1 LQWLRENKRG
11 GVLPSP
17 YQFLFF
23 LPTNLFGERIID
35 YKKSQGLWG
44 FQGIMNPTV
53 YKNRQEK
60 DKKTNKI
67 DEILKEVK
75 EDLKF

>member
-1 LQWLRENKRG
+1 VKIK
-11 GVLPSP
+11 GVGYSP
-17 YQFLFF
+17 
-23 LPTNLFGERIID
+23 PPIKSTNLFGERIID
-35 YKKSQGLWG
+35 YKKSQGLSG
-44 FQGIMNPTV
+44 FQGIMNPNV

-60 DKKTNKI
+60 EKKTNKI

>member
-1 LQWLRENKRG
+1 
-11 GVLPSP
+11 
-17 YQFLFF
+17 
-23 LPTNLFGERIID
+23 
-35 YKKSQGLWG
+35 
-44 FQGIMNPTV
+44 MNPNV

-60 DKKTNKI
+60 EKKTNKI